1 MIGWSPAINRFL
13 QATAIICL
21 VLIVTSHDTMAT
33 WQRVG
38 SFPRLVGAGFFFNAN
53 RGIITVDGEDADP
66 QSGTP
71 IGPPRIYRTYD
82 GGQNW
87 LPSFVP
93 NGYGAVA
100 FNDLHM
106 TDSLNGW
113 VVFEVPRYGS
123 NIWRTTDGGVSW
135 YEINGTVEEGTS
147 VYETPAGL
155 LYTDR
160 GVRTAL
166 NRGLYISQN
175 KGSSFIQLSNTGLNG
190 LDFVDNLHGIA
201 STFNS
206 TTLYTDNGGLSWQ
219 QTSQTTE
226 AWGVYG
232 EKGTSN
238 FVIVGEQRSGSTNAN
253 STVARSTD
261 YGLSWNNIATIALR
275 NTGHIEGVGKNI
287 YVQVD
292 FNYLPASGMYRT
304 TDGGF
309 SWKSVGGPSNGRD
322 TRFCVTGCNGAV
334 VYAFDVYGS
343 VYKTMDGGDGLLKED
358 INSLTFTNKQMSFT
372 ADVCTNDND
381 STRFIN
387 PTCYPLTIT
396 AINFSN
402 LSDEAVTSGA
412 LSFISKPNLP
422 ITLQPGQSA
431 AVRVKW
437 DPVKSSQSL
446 PSSFQFVR
454 FQCISQSGFGTFDT
468 LIPVRATSLG
478 KQVVA
483 NFDSSSYSFAPTDFC
498 RYRDTII
505 HIKNPS
511 CDTMHLTSAVL
522 DNITNW
528 RILTA
533 DGQDLPLTLPIVIPP
548 GAQITVKIR
557 FLPTKTGVETGNIAI
572 QLVQR
577 SIIADTVVSMQAT
590 TFRSASI
597 STLEMV
603 DFGSISQ
610 CITIDTIVAY
620 KNESCEDLVI
630 DWADISPVGAFTII
644 NPPLFPIILKPD
656 SILTLQIHYLPTK
669 NLLENAQLDFH
680 ATATGDALMITMF
693 LFGLGTPG
701 TSQYIASIDDS
712 PLVFTPTNFCGI
724 GDTLRFTIKN
734 PGCDSMTIEDVL
746 QTSSSTGVFSYST
759 SSVIP
764 KVILGGGDS
773 LLVTLFCEPTT
784 IGDHTASIRVRFKL
798 ADGSIR
804 DTIYTMSFSVSR
816 GPRTFTVSPASI
828 DYDALALCRER
839 DSVITITNTGC
850 DELTIDSVQLSEAHY
865 NFLPG
870 QTYPIVIPRSGSI
883 TIPIR
888 YSSPTPGTYSG
899 DITIFT
905 NADTLPIQT
914 VQLSGNTLDKD
925 YLTLTLENLA
935 IDPNA
940 GDTIKIAVLADRDWI
955 GKGVKDVSFKIRY
968 NTDLLTYFNTTE
980 PPATDMTAKVT
991 QTSPDEGFVEI
1002 TISSDNEVRFEK
1014 GSPLAV
1020 VDMITALTDTLYTP
1034 LTLYDI
1040 RINSGDV
1047 YYKDCI
1053 LAASERSDDF
1063 TLYLE
1068 CGDAP
1073 LQNFLSG
1080 TPILFVANP
1089 TPNPLTQQSGYKLHL
1104 PITSSIDGEALLRL
1118 VDVNGI
1124 ERNVYSLGKLT
1135 KGMNSILLDLSGY
1148 ESGIYQY
1155 LLTIKGIDVIP
1166 VRGKFVIIK

>member
-1 MIGWSPAINRFL
+1 MIGWSPANSRFL

-21 VLIVTSHDTMAT
+21 VLIVMSHDTMAS

-38 SFPRLVGAGFFFNAN
+38 SFPRLVGAGYFFNAN

-66 QSGTP
+66 QFGIP
-71 IGPPRIYRTYD
+71 IAPPRIYRTYN
-82 GGQNW
+82 GGQTW
-87 LPSFVP
+87 LPSNVP
-93 NGYGAVA
+93 NGYGAVV

-113 VVFEVPRYGS
+113 VIFEVPRYGS

-155 LYTDR
+155 LFTDR
-160 GVRTAL
+160 GLRTPV
-166 NRGLYISQN
+166 NRGLYISQD
-175 KGSSFIQLSNTGLNG
+175 KGLSFMQLSNTGLNG

-219 QTSQTTE
+219 QTSQITE

-232 EKGTSN
+232 EKGSSN
-238 FVIVGEQRSGSTNAN
+238 FVIVGEQRSGSLNPN

-261 YGLSWNNIATIALR
+261 YGVSWSNIANIPLR
-275 NTGHIEGVGKNI
+275 NTGHIEGVRNNI
-287 YVQVD
+287 YIQVD
-292 FNYLPASGMYRT
+292 VNYIPASGLYRT

-309 SWKSVGGPSNGRD
+309 TWKSVGGPSGGRD

-334 VYAFDVYGS
+334 VYAFDVYGNIF
-343 VYKTMDGGDGLLKED
+343 KTMDGGDGLLKED
-358 INSLTFTNKQMSFT
+358 INNLTFTNELLSFT
-372 ADVCTNDND
+372 ADVCTDDND

-437 DPVKSSQSL
+437 DPVKSSQTL
-446 PSSFQFVR
+446 PSAFQYVSFR
-454 FQCISQSGFGTFDT
+454 CMSQGGLGTFDT
-468 LIPVRATSLG
+468 LIPISATSIG

-505 HIKNPS
+505 HIKNPG
-511 CDTMHLTSAVL
+511 CDTMYLTSAVL

-533 DGQDLPLTLPIVIPP
+533 DGQDMPLTLPIIIPP
-548 GAQITVKIR
+548 GSQLSVKIR
-557 FLPTKTGVETGNIAI
+557 FLPTKTGLETGNITI
-572 QLVQR
+572 QLLQR
-577 SIIADTVVSMQAT
+577 GITADTIVSIQAT

-597 STLEMV
+597 SSLEIV
-603 DFGSISQ
+603 DFGSVSQ
-610 CITIDTIVAY
+610 CVTIDTIVAY
-620 KNESCEDLVI
+620 KNESCEDLII

-644 NPPLFPIILKPD
+644 NPPSFPLILKPD
-656 SILTLQIHYLPTK
+656 SVLTLQIHYLPTK
-669 NLLENAQLDFH
+669 NLLENAKLDLH
-680 ATATGDALMITMF
+680 ATATGDPLLITMF

-701 TSQYIASIDDS
+701 VSQYIASIDDS
-712 PLVFTPTNFCGI
+712 PLVFTPTNFCGV
-724 GDTLRFTIKN
+724 GDTIRFTIKN
-734 PGCDSMTIEDVL
+734 PGCDSLTVENVL
-746 QTSSSTGVFSYST
+746 QTSSLTGIFSYTT
-759 SSVIP
+759 SSAIP
-764 KVILGGGDS
+764 KVILGTGDS
-773 LLVTLFCEPTT
+773 LLVTLYSEPSS
-784 IGDHTASIRVRFKL
+784 IGDHTGSFFVRFRL
-798 ADGSIR
+798 ADGSLR
-804 DTIYTMSFSVSR
+804 DTVYRMSFSVAR
-816 GPRTFTVSPASI
+816 GPRTFTVSPSSI
-828 DYDALALCRER
+828 DYDTLALCRER
-839 DSVITITNTGC
+839 DSVITLTNTGC
-850 DELTIDSVQLSEAHY
+850 AELTLDSVQLSEAHY
-865 NFLPG
+865 NFLSS

-883 TIPIR
+883 TIPVR
-888 YSSPTPGTYSG
+888 YSNPIPGTYTA
-899 DITIFT
+899 DMTIFT
-905 NADTLPIQT
+905 NADTLPISI
-914 VQLSGNTLDKD
+914 VPLSANTLDKD

-935 IDPNA
+935 IKPNA

-955 GKGVKDVSFKIRY
+955 GKGVKDVSFKVRY
-968 NTDLLTYFNTTE
+968 NTDLLTYFNTIE

-1020 VDMITALTDTLYTP
+1020 IDMITALTDTLYTP
-1034 LTLYDI
+1034 LILYDI
-1040 RINSGDV
+1040 RINGGDV

-1080 TPILFVANP
+1080 APILFVAYP
-1089 TPNPLTQQSGYKLHL
+1089 TPNPLTQQNGYRLHL
-1104 PITSSIDGEALLRL
+1104 PITSSVEGEASLRL
-1118 VDVNGI
+1118 VDMNGV
-1124 ERNVYSLGKLT
+1124 ERNVYSLGKLS
-1135 KGMNSILLDLSGY
+1135 KGINPVSLDLIGY
-1148 ESGIYQY
+1148 ESGVYQY
-1155 LLTIKGIDVIP
+1155 LISMKEFNVIP
-1166 VRGKFVIIK
+1166 IRGKFVILK

>member
-1 MIGWSPAINRFL
+1 M
-13 QATAIICL
+13 
-21 VLIVTSHDTMAT
+21 VLIGTCHDTMAT
-33 WQRVG
+33 WQRIA

-82 GGQNW
+82 GGQSW

-100 FNDLHM
+100 FNDLYM

-113 VVFEVPRYGS
+113 VIFEVPRYGS
-123 NIWRTTDGGVSW
+123 NIWRTVDGGVTW
-135 YEINGTVEEGTS
+135 FEINGTVEEGTS

-155 LYTDR
+155 MYTDR
-160 GVRTAL
+160 GIRTAL

-175 KGSSFIQLSNTGLNG
+175 KGLSFVQLSNTGLNG

-201 STFNS
+201 STFNA
-206 TTLYTDNGGLSWQ
+206 TTLYTDNGGLTWQ

-232 EKGTSN
+232 EKGTPN
-238 FVIVGEQRSGSTNAN
+238 FVIVGEQRSGATNSN
-253 STVARSTD
+253 SSVVRSTD
-261 YGLSWNNIATIALR
+261 YGLSWGTIATIPLR
-275 NTGHIEGVGKNI
+275 NTGHIEGIGKNI
-287 YVQVD
+287 YIQVD
-292 FNYLPASGMYRT
+292 VNYFAASGMYRT

-309 SWKSVGGPSNGRD
+309 TWKSVGGPSNGRD

-334 VYAFDVYGS
+334 VYAFDVYGN

-358 INSLTFTNKQMSFT
+358 INSLVFTNQQMSFT

-437 DPVKSSQSL
+437 DPVKSAQPL

-454 FQCISQSGFGTFDT
+454 FRCIAQSGLGTFDT
-468 LIPVRATSLG
+468 LIPISATSIG
-478 KQVVA
+478 KQVIA

-498 RYRDTII
+498 RYRDTVIR
-505 HIKNPS
+505 IKNPS
-511 CDTMHLTSAVL
+511 CDTMYLTSAVL

-533 DGQDLPLTLPIVIPP
+533 DGQDLPLTLPIIIPP

-557 FLPTKTGVETGNIAI
+557 FLPTKTGLETGNMTV

-577 SIIADTVVSMQAT
+577 SIVADTVVSMQAT

-597 STLEMV
+597 SSLEMV

-610 CITIDTIVAY
+610 CVTIDTIVTY
-620 KNESCEDLVI
+620 KNESCEDLII
-630 DWADISPVGAFTII
+630 DWADISPVGAFVIV
-644 NPPLFPIILKPD
+644 NPPLFPLILKPD
-656 SILTLQIHYLPTK
+656 SILTLQIKYLPTK
-669 NLLENAQLDFH
+669 NLLENAKLDLH
-680 ATATGDALMITMF
+680 ATATGDELLITLF
-693 LFGLGTPG
+693 LFGFGTPG
-701 TSQYIASIDDS
+701 TSQYAASIDDS
-712 PLVFTPTNFCGI
+712 PLVFTPTDFCGI
-724 GDTLRFTIKN
+724 GDTLQFTIKN
-734 PGCDSMTIEDVL
+734 PGCDSMTIEDLL

-759 SSVIP
+759 SSAVP

-773 LLVTLFCEPTT
+773 LQVTLFCEPTA
-784 IGDHTASIRVRFKL
+784 IGNHTASIRVRFKL

-816 GPRTFTVSPASI
+816 GPRAFTVSPASI
-828 DYDALALCRER
+828 DYGTLALCRER
-839 DSVITITNTGC
+839 DSTVTITNTGC
-850 DELTIDSVQLSEAHY
+850 SELTLDSVKLSEAHY

-883 TIPIR
+883 TIPVR

-905 NADTLPIQT
+905 NADTLPIRT
-914 VQLSGNTLDKD
+914 VQLSANTLDKD

-935 IDPNA
+935 IKPNA

-955 GKGVKDVSFKIRY
+955 GKGVKSVSFKVRY
-968 NTDLLTYFNTTE
+968 NTDLLTYFNTIE
-980 PPATDMTAKVT
+980 PLATDMTAKVT
-991 QTSPDEGFVEI
+991 QISPDEGFVEI

-1020 VDMITALTDTLYTP
+1020 IDMITALTDTLYTP

-1040 RINSGDV
+1040 RINGGDV

-1073 LQNFLSG
+1073 IQNFLSG
-1080 TPILFVANP
+1080 APILFVANP

-1104 PITSSIDGEALLRL
+1104 PITSSIEGEAVLRL

-1155 LLTIKGIDVIP
+1155 LLSLKGSEAIP
-1166 VRGKFVIIK
+1166 VRGKFVILK